1 MKIQLHFNPEN
12 DMLIIETD
20 DQVIPVLTT
29 ESKSKVLTNDVAKRQ
44 VLVSLTQTAN
54 QLHCNRDDMISRL
67 ISEGIL
73 FRDARGDLQADDYGI
88 EHGWVVSCPI
98 NKPTYKG
105 TYAKVTPRG
114 LEYIADLMK

>member
-1 MKIQLHFNPEN
+1 MIINVQLNTRDN
-12 DMLIIETD
+12 TLIIETNE
-20 DQVIPVLTT
+20 QVIPVITT
-29 ESKSKVLTNDVAKRQ
+29 QTKSTVTNQNTTNRND
-44 VLVSLTQTAN
+44 LISLTKAAN

-73 FRDARGDLQADDYGI
+73 FRDARGDLQADDYGV
-88 EHGWVVSCPI
+88 ENGWVVSCPI